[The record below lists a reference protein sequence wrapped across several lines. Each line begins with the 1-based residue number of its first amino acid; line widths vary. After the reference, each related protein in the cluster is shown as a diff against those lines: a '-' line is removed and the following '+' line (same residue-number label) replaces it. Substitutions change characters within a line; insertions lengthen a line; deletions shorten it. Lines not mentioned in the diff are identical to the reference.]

1 MPLLREGFT
10 REMWGHVHVIQVRDT
25 PTRKP
30 LLREG
35 YTREMWGTRPRDPSE
50 GYTHENATSARG
62 IHPRDVGT
70 RPRDPSGGYTHENAS
85 SARGIRPRDVGDTP
99 TSRMRWT
106 CPREMHQLPGPSN
119 LCLFSLVLVWQSR
132 ELGHELVVI
141 ILREAD
147 MKCLKLLL
155 INVDHTCALQEVVGA
170 GGQLIW
176 CRLGG
181 RHKAGQASR
190 RERPF
195 VLHRRLVQPRGCRLE
210 AQAPIAW
217 NGGRGAPTKQQ
228 GEQDPVWGLS
238 RP

>member
-1 MPLLREGFT
+1 MDSARSRRRDRPRGRHHRSATRENRACSVEKISTMGAPHERNVLAQSERRCRPWERHTCEGRACSVRKKTSAKRSATREG
-10 REMWGHVHVIQVRDT
+10 RAYSVGRLKKK
-25 PTRKP
+25 R
-30 LLREG
+30 LG
-35 YTREMWGTRPRDPSE
+35 SE
-50 GYTHENATSARG
+50 GAR
-62 IHPRDVGT
+62 RQV
-70 RPRDPSGGYTHENAS
+70 
-85 SARGIRPRDVGDTP
+85 
-99 TSRMRWT
+99 
-106 CPREMHQLPGPSN
+106 LPGPSN
-119 LCLFSLVLVWQSR
+119 LCLFGLVLVWQSR

-155 INVDHTCALQEVVGA
+155 TNVDHTCALQEVVGA

-181 RHKAGQASR
+181 RHKAGQAPR

-217 NGGRGAPTKQQ
+217 N
-228 GEQDPVWGLS
+228 
-238 RP
+238 